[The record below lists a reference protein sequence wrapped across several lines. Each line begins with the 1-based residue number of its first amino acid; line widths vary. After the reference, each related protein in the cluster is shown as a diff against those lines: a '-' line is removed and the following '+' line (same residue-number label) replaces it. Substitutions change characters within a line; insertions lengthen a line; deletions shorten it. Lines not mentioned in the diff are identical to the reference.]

1 MLITFRFDVS
11 DKLVSVVE
19 KISLPLGEIMHNIE
33 EVRDIVENLVTSVDE
48 MVDRVNDD
56 FDFIKGELDT
66 ANTSITDLKA
76 QVEANMTAGAER
88 DAALASLAELEG
100 SVSNIGDRVL
110 AADAAVDAVDPIPDH
125 PPVEPPA

>member
-1 MLITFRFDVS
+1 MLITFRFDVT
-11 DKLVSVVE
+11 DKLVSVV
-19 KISLPLGEIMHNIE
+19 KMISIPLEEIMHNVD

-48 MVDRVNDD
+48 MVARVGDD

-66 ANTSITDLKA
+66 ANTSIEDLKT

-88 DAALASLAELEG
+88 DAALAALAALEEAT
-100 SVSNIGDRVL
+100 SNIGDRVL

-125 PPVEPPA
+125 PAPPA